1 MTWFLSALP
10 YIVKI
15 LTAAGPILAWLATRN
30 SNVIA
35 AGGGSGVVANFM
47 GTDLAALGAVVSPLL
62 AMWGHHTVVSKAA
75 ATMPKATIATNDKAL
90 VLDHLWA
97 TFGRTA
103 TKEQIEA
110 IQKLGAE

>member
-1 MTWFLSALP
+1 
-10 YIVKI
+10 
-15 LTAAGPILAWLATRN
+15 
-30 SNVIA
+30 
-35 AGGGSGVVANFM
+35 
-47 GTDLAALGAVVSPLL
+47 
-62 AMWGHHTVVSKAA
+62 
-75 ATMPKATIATNDKAL
+75 MPKATIATNDKAL